1 MSFEDLLGLNSLLIL
16 PAPCGD
22 QDGRI
27 TDSQL
32 VPCVTFVL
40 FPGNVL
46 GAG

>member
-1 MSFEDLLGLNSLLIL
+1 MSFGDLLGLNSLSVL

-27 TDSQL
+27 TASQL
-32 VPCVTFVL
+32 VPSVTFVL

-46 GAG
+46 GAV

>member
-1 MSFEDLLGLNSLLIL
+1 MSFGDLLGWNSLSVL
-16 PAPCGD
+16 PTPCGD

-32 VPCVTFVL
+32 VPSVTSVL

-46 GAG
+46 GTV